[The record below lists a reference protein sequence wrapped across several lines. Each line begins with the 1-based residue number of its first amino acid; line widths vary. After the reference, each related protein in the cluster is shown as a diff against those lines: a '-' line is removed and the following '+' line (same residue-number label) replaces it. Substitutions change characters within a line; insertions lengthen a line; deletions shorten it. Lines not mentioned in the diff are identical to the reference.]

1 MGKEVSFY
9 MYLMMDM
16 GTSNTRL
23 WLCEGER
30 VVGSKKGAFGA
41 GSTKSHGR
49 EYLVDSLKK
58 LVNELLAEQNAA
70 ESQVE
75 RIIVSGMAGS
85 NIGLYD
91 LPHIEIPANADRLFE
106 NLKEVSLPE
115 VTDTPFLFV
124 PGLKK
129 MDGGAIADVMR
140 GEETETAGIVVTLP
154 QCADAV
160 LVLPGTHNK
169 VIAIDKEGR
178 VTDFFTSF
186 SGELINIIMN
196 NSILAGQVAH
206 GLEIIDDQVLEGDR
220 YAKEMGLTAAVFH
233 VRVMGMNGKSQAEM
247 SSFLYGAVMGQE
259 IGAINKLANGRR
271 VFVGGR
277 ESLRRVYR
285 LLLGESAT
293 SLDEETAEN
302 AVRNGLMA
310 LYGRYSRK

>member
-1 MGKEVSFY
+1 MRKRGY
-9 MYLMMDM
+9 RTMYLMMDM

-23 WLCEGER
+23 WLCEGDR
-30 VVGSKKGAFGA
+30 VLDLKKGAFGA

-49 EYLVDSLKK
+49 EYLVGSLRS
-58 LVNELLAEQNAA
+58 LIDRILGERGVS
-70 ESQVE
+70 ESDVE

-91 LPHIEIPANADRLFE
+91 LPHICLPANADTLFE
-106 NLKEVSLPE
+106 SLKEVSLPE
-115 VTDTPFLFV
+115 VTNIPFLFV

-129 MDGGAIADVMR
+129 LDGGQIADVMR
-140 GEETETAGIVVTLP
+140 GEETETAGIVAALP
-154 QCADAV
+154 ECADAV

-169 VIAIDKEGR
+169 VIATDKEGR
-178 VTDFFTSF
+178 VTDFFTGF

-196 NSILAGQVAH
+196 HSILAGQVAH
-206 GLEIIDDQVLEGDR
+206 GLEIIDGQVLAGDR
-220 YAKEMGLTAAVFH
+220 YAKESGLNAAVFH
-233 VRVMGMNGKSQAEM
+233 VRVMGMNGKSEAEM
-247 SSFLYGAVMGQE
+247 SSFLYGAVMGQDVD
-259 IGAINKLANGRR
+259 AINRLALGRK

-285 LLLGESAT
+285 LLLGESAIP
-293 SLDEETAEN
+293 LDEEAAEN

>member
-1 MGKEVSFY
+1 

-23 WLCEGER
+23 WLCEGDR
-30 VVGSKKGAFGA
+30 VLDLKKGAFGA

-49 EYLVDSLKK
+49 EYLVGSLRS
-58 LVNELLAEQNAA
+58 LIDRILGERGVS
-70 ESQVE
+70 ESDVE

-91 LPHIEIPANADRLFE
+91 LPHICLPANADTLFE
-106 NLKEVSLPE
+106 SLKEVSLPE
-115 VTDTPFLFV
+115 VTNIPFLFV

-129 MDGGAIADVMR
+129 LDGGQIADVMR
-140 GEETETAGIVVTLP
+140 GEETETAGIVAALP
-154 QCADAV
+154 ECADAV

-169 VIAIDKEGR
+169 VIATDKEGR
-178 VTDFFTSF
+178 VTDFFTGF

-196 NSILAGQVAH
+196 HSILAGQVAH
-206 GLEIIDDQVLEGDR
+206 GLEIIDGQVLAGDR
-220 YAKEMGLTAAVFH
+220 YAKESGLNAAVFH
-233 VRVMGMNGKSQAEM
+233 VRVMGMNGKSEAEM
-247 SSFLYGAVMGQE
+247 SSFLYGAVMGQDVD
-259 IGAINKLANGRR
+259 AINRLALGRK

-285 LLLGESAT
+285 LLLGESAIP
-293 SLDEETAEN
+293 LDEEAAEN

>member
-1 MGKEVSFY
+1 MRKRGY
-9 MYLMMDM
+9 RTMYLMMDM

-23 WLCEGER
+23 WLCEGDR
-30 VVGSKKGAFGA
+30 VLDLKKGAFGA

-49 EYLVDSLKK
+49 EYLVGSLRS
-58 LVNELLAEQNAA
+58 LIDRILGERGVS
-70 ESQVE
+70 ESDVE

-91 LPHIEIPANADRLFE
+91 LPHICLPANADTLFE
-106 NLKEVSLPE
+106 SLKEVSLPE
-115 VTDTPFLFV
+115 VTNIPFLFV

-129 MDGGAIADVMR
+129 LDGGQIADVMR
-140 GEETETAGIVVTLP
+140 GEETETAGIVAALP
-154 QCADAV
+154 ECADAV

-169 VIAIDKEGR
+169 VIATDKEGR
-178 VTDFFTSF
+178 VTDFFTGF

-196 NSILAGQVAH
+196 HSILAGQVAH
-206 GLEIIDDQVLEGDR
+206 GLEIIDDQVLAGDR
-220 YAKEMGLTAAVFH
+220 YAKESGLNAAVFH
-233 VRVMGMNGKSQAEM
+233 VRVMGMNGKSEAEM
-247 SSFLYGAVMGQE
+247 SSFLYGAVMGQDVD
-259 IGAINKLANGRR
+259 AINRLALGRK

-285 LLLGESAT
+285 LLLGESAIP
-293 SLDEETAEN
+293 LDEEAAEN

>member
-1 MGKEVSFY
+1 

-23 WLCEGER
+23 WLCEGES
-30 VVGSKKGAFGA
+30 VVGLKKGAFGA
-41 GSTKSHGR
+41 GSTKSNGR

-58 LVNELLAEQNAA
+58 LMGELLAEHDVN
-70 ESQVE
+70 ESQIE
-75 RIIVSGMAGS
+75 RVIVSGMAGS

-91 LPHIEIPANADRLFE
+91 LPHISIPANADTLFE

-115 VTDTPFLFV
+115 VSDVPFLFV

-140 GEETETAGIVVTLP
+140 GEETETAGIVATLP

-169 VIAIDKEGR
+169 VIATDEKGR

-186 SGELINIIMN
+186 SGELINIIMK

-206 GLEIIDDQVLEGDR
+206 GLEIVDSEVLAGDR

-259 IGAINKLANGRR
+259 IDAINRLARGRR
-271 VFVGGR
+271 IFVGGR
-277 ESLRRVYR
+277 ESLRHIYR
-285 LLLGESAT
+285 LLLGENAA
-293 SLDEETAEN
+293 SLDESVAEN

-310 LYGRYSRK
+310 LYGRYGRK